1 MGKRKR
7 AREDAL
13 KILYEMDMTGMSAE
27 EAIAGFVNACGGFS
41 GDADF
46 AQSLVYGVE
55 TNREKIDDLIMKFSK
70 HWRLDR
76 MSPVDRSALRIGV
89 FELLYREDIPPKV
102 SINEAIELGKKF
114 GDTDSGAFINGIL
127 DAVYVHLL
135 QQGVLSK
142 EENLDQKKGISVIT
156 GQPS

>member
-27 EAIAGFVNACGGFS
+27 EAVEGYLEVHGSFS
-41 GDADF
+41 GEADY
-46 AQSLVYGVE
+46 VYSIVLGVE
-55 TNREKIDDLIMKFSK
+55 GKREEIDDLIAKFSQ

-89 FELLYREDIPPKV
+89 FELLYRDDIPPKV
-102 SINEAIELGKKF
+102 SINEAIELGK
-114 GDTDSGAFINGIL
+114 INIAYFPIGL
-127 DAVYVHLL
+127 
-135 QQGVLSK
+135 
-142 EENLDQKKGISVIT
+142 
-156 GQPS
+156 

>member
-13 KILYEMDMTGMSAE
+13 KILYEMDMADMPAE
-27 EAIAGFVNACGGFS
+27 DAIEAFIEVHGRFS
-41 GDADF
+41 GEEEF
-46 AQSLVYGVE
+46 IKSLVFGVE
-55 TNREKIDDLIMKFSK
+55 KKKQEIDELIRRFSE

-89 FELLYREDIPPKV
+89 FELLYRDDIPPRV

-114 GDTDSGAFINGIL
+114 GDTESGAFINGIL
-127 DAVYVHLL
+127 DAIYSHLL
-135 QQGVLSK
+135 K
-142 EENLDQKKGISVIT
+142 EGLIVDKDMVKQDKEVTLTPG
-156 GQPS
+156 